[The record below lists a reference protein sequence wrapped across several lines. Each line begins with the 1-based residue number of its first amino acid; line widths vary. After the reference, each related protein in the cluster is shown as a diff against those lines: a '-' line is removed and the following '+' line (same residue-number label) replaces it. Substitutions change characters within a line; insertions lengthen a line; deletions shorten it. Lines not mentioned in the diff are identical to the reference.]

1 MLILLRAAATHNNVL
16 SVGQAMLA
24 TELPLDQVEVLLSKA
39 LKQGLAHID
48 NDEQTGAVRYYFD
61 V

>member
-1 MLILLRAAATHNNVL
+1 MLLLLKAAAVHNNVL

-24 TELPLDQVEVLLSKA
+24 TELPLEQVDSLLKMA
-39 LKQGLAHID
+39 LKQGLAHVD
-48 NDEQTGAVRYYFD
+48 NDDQTGAVRYYFD